1 MCSPILQDADLS
13 LRDRG
18 WQHSKEVRHSFFIMS
33 VYVPSAK
40 VCDRPSWSQCGKRPY
55 KSWMPRVMIHWDSLM
70 KQPTTGICGEKE
82 QLTLNV
88 SVQKIPS
95 ENTLQQLTTKNR

>member
-1 MCSPILQDADLS
+1 MIGQAGANVGRDLT
-13 LRDRG
+13 
-18 WQHSKEVRHSFFIMS
+18 
-33 VYVPSAK
+33 
-40 VCDRPSWSQCGKRPY
+40 